1 MGAGIILSQVFVAVW
16 TFSSCDKWGLFSS
29 CCAGLLI
36 AVASSVGGHGLLTTG
51 SVVVA
56 PGVKDPMA
64 RGIFLDQESNLCL
77 PNWQADSQAPG
88 KSSGHFLMLIYILGL
103 RKIGERVCRLLKKD
117 GGGVGARCLTFQ
129 N

>member
-1 MGAGIILSQVFVAVW
+1 M
-16 TFSSCDKWGLFSS
+16 
-29 CCAGLLI
+29 
-36 AVASSVGGHGLLTTG
+36 TTG

-77 PNWQADSQAPG
+77 PNGQADSQAPG